1 MNTDVIFHRRFIVTG
16 ALVLF
21 SVLFLG
27 LFSQSGKVNPFFQTF
42 LVSITFFLVVPVLYS
57 KIVLEES
64 LKNWGWQEGKMFL
77 GMLVGMLSVAVAFG
91 LIFVL
96 TRTTAFSSEYFFPV
110 TVQTHFG
117 WFLVYELV
125 VVAFTALLYEVFFRG
140 LIQLLW
146 LRSFGLWAV
155 LFQALFVLTLLFLTG
170 DISWQ
175 RAPLI
180 LFSPFAG
187 LIAYFSQSIWYSW
200 GASFLFFFLTDIF
213 LLVIH

>member
-1 MNTDVIFHRRFIVTG
+1 M
-16 ALVLF
+16 LF

-77 GMLVGMLSVAVAFG
+77 GMLVGMLSVAVALG

-96 TRTTAFSSEYFFPV
+96 TRTTAFSSEYVFPV
-110 TVQTHFG
+110 TVETHFG

>member
-1 MNTDVIFHRRFIVTG
+1 
-16 ALVLF
+16 
-21 SVLFLG
+21 
-27 LFSQSGKVNPFFQTF
+27 
-42 LVSITFFLVVPVLYS
+42 
-57 KIVLEES
+57 
-64 LKNWGWQEGKMFL
+64 MFL
-77 GMLVGMLSVAVAFG
+77 GVLVGMLSVAVALG

-96 TRTTAFSSEYFFPV
+96 TRTTVFSSEYVFPV
-110 TVQTHFG
+110 TVETHFG

-200 GASFLFFFLTDIF
+200 GASFIFFFLTDIF

>member
-77 GMLVGMLSVAVAFG
+77 GVLVGMLSVAVALG

-96 TRTTAFSSEYFFPV
+96 TRTTVFSSEYVFPV
-110 TVQTHFG
+110 TVETHFG

-175 RAPLI
+175 RVPLI

-200 GASFLFFFLTDIF
+200 GASFIFFFLTDIF

>member
-77 GMLVGMLSVAVAFG
+77 GMLVGMLSVAVALG

-96 TRTTAFSSEYFFPV
+96 TRTTAFSSEYSFPV

-175 RAPLI
+175 RVPLI
-180 LFSPFAG
+180 LFTPFAG
-187 LIAYFSQSIWYSW
+187 LIAHFSQSIWYSW